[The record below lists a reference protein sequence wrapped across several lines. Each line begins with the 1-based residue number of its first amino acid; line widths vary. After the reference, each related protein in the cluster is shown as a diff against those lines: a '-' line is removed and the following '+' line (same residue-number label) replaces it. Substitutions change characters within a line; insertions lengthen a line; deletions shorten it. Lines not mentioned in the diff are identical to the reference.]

1 MKVLTIGNHKGGCG
15 KTTTASNVAAYLALS
30 GKNVL
35 LIDLDP
41 QGAATLG
48 LGIDKKT
55 LKLQMYDVMRG
66 ETTLKDVVR
75 PTEIPGL
82 EVAQCDLKLIT
93 IEHELV
99 TQPGR
104 EFILKERIEN
114 IDNTKYDYIVIDT
127 PPNLSIL
134 TLNSLIACDE
144 LIIPVQCEYYAL
156 EGVDQLQVTLNILKN
171 RLGRDPKIRVVLT
184 MFDARTKLSKE
195 VAENVRDFFK
205 DNVFKTVIPRSI
217 KLAEAPSHGKPI
229 HLHAPDSP
237 GALAYKALT
246 EEVLCDV

>member
-1 MKVLTIGNHKGGCG
+1 M
-15 KTTTASNVAAYLALS
+15 AAYLAKS
-30 GKNVL
+30 GKKVL

-55 LKLQMYDVMRG
+55 LGKQMYDVMRG
-66 ETTLKDVVR
+66 GAALLDIAH

-82 EVAQCDLKLIT
+82 DVAPCDLKLIT
-93 IEHELV
+93 IEHELDA
-99 TQPGR
+99 QPGR
-104 EFILKERIEN
+104 EFVLKERLDGLN
-114 IDNTKYDYIVIDT
+114 NKYDFVVIDT

-134 TLNSLIACDE
+134 TLNGLIACDE

-156 EGVDQLQVTLNILKN
+156 EGVDQLQVTLSILKN
-171 RLGRDPKIRVVLT
+171 RLSREPKVRVVLT

-195 VAENVRDFFK
+195 VAENVREYFQDK
-205 DNVFKTVIPRSI
+205 VFTTVIPRSI

-229 HLHAPDSP
+229 PLHAPDSS
-237 GALAYKALT
+237 GAIAYKSLT
-246 EEVLCDV
+246 DEVLSYD

>member
-82 EVAQCDLKLIT
+82 EVAPCDLKLIT
-93 IEHELV
+93 IEHELA

>member
-1 MKVLTIGNHKGGCG
+1 MRVLTVGNHKGGCG
-15 KTTTASNVAAYLALS
+15 KTTTATNMAAYLAMS
-30 GKNVL
+30 GKKVL

-55 LKLQMYDVMRG
+55 LGKQMYDVMRG
-66 ETTLKDVVR
+66 GAALLDIAH

-82 EVAQCDLKLIT
+82 DVAPCDLKLIT
-93 IEHELV
+93 IEHELDA
-99 TQPGR
+99 QPGR
-104 EFILKERIEN
+104 EFVLKERLDGLN
-114 IDNTKYDYIVIDT
+114 NKYDFVVIDT

-134 TLNSLIACDE
+134 TLNGLIACDE

-156 EGVDQLQVTLNILKN
+156 EGVDQLQVTLSILKN
-171 RLGRDPKIRVVLT
+171 RLSREPKVRVVLT

-195 VAENVRDFFK
+195 VAENVREYFQDK
-205 DNVFKTVIPRSI
+205 VFTTVIPRSI

-229 HLHAPDSP
+229 PLHAPDSS
-237 GALAYKALT
+237 GAIAYKSLT
-246 EEVLCDV
+246 DEVLSYD

>member
-1 MKVLTIGNHKGGCG
+1 MKVLTVGNHKGGCG

-48 LGIDKKT
+48 LGIDKKN

-66 ETTLKDVVR
+66 ETTLKDIAHS
-75 PTEIPGL
+75 TEIPGL
-82 EVAQCDLKLIT
+82 EVAPCDLKLIT
-93 IEHELV
+93 IEHELA

-104 EFILKERIEN
+104 EFILKERLEN
-114 IDNTKYDYIVIDT
+114 LDKTKYDYIVIDT

-171 RLGRDPKIRVVLT
+171 RLGRDPKVRVVLT

-205 DNVFKTVIPRSI
+205 DNVFETVIPRSV

>member
-1 MKVLTIGNHKGGCG
+1 MRVLTVGNHKGGCG
-15 KTTTASNVAAYLALS
+15 KTTTSTNMAAYLAMS
-30 GKNVL
+30 GKRVL

-55 LKLQMYDVMRG
+55 LNKQMYDVMRG
-66 ETTLKDVVR
+66 GAALLDIAL

-82 EVAQCDLKLIT
+82 DVAPCDLKLIT
-93 IEHELV
+93 IEHELDA
-99 TQPGR
+99 QPGR
-104 EFILKERIEN
+104 EFVLKERLEGLN
-114 IDNTKYDYIVIDT
+114 NKYDFVVIDT

-134 TLNSLIACDE
+134 TLNGLIACDE

-156 EGVDQLQVTLNILKN
+156 EGVDQLQVTLSILKN
-171 RLGRDPKIRVVLT
+171 RLSREPKVRVVLT

-195 VAENVRDFFK
+195 VAENVREYFQEK
-205 DNVFKTVIPRSI
+205 VFTTVIPRSI

-229 HLHAPDSP
+229 PLHAPDST
-237 GALAYKALT
+237 GAIAYKSLT
-246 EEVLCDV
+246 DEVLSYD

>member
-82 EVAQCDLKLIT
+82 EVAPCDLKLIT

-104 EFILKERIEN
+104 EFILKERIERKSQSAKER
-114 IDNTKYDYIVIDT
+114 I
-127 PPNLSIL
+127 PNP
-134 TLNSLIACDE
+134 A
-144 LIIPVQCEYYAL
+144 
-156 EGVDQLQVTLNILKN
+156 
-171 RLGRDPKIRVVLT
+171 
-184 MFDARTKLSKE
+184 F
-195 VAENVRDFFK
+195 
-205 DNVFKTVIPRSI
+205 
-217 KLAEAPSHGKPI
+217 
-229 HLHAPDSP
+229 
-237 GALAYKALT
+237 
-246 EEVLCDV
+246 

>member
-1 MKVLTIGNHKGGCG
+1 MRVLTVGNHKGGCG
-15 KTTTASNVAAYLALS
+15 KTTTSTNIAAYLAVN
-30 GKNVL
+30 GKKVL

-55 LKLQMYDVMRG
+55 LGRQMYDVMHG
-66 ETTLKDVVR
+66 GVALLDIAHSTET
-75 PTEIPGL
+75 PGL
-82 EVAQCDLKLIT
+82 EVAPCDLKLIT
-93 IEHELV
+93 IEHEIDA
-99 TQPGR
+99 QPGR
-104 EFILKERIEN
+104 EFVLKERLEGLSN
-114 IDNTKYDYIVIDT
+114 KYDYVVIDT
-127 PPNLSIL
+127 PPNLSLL
-134 TLNSLIACDE
+134 TLNGLIACDE

-156 EGVDQLQVTLNILKN
+156 EGVDQLQVTLSILKN
-171 RLGRDPKIRVVLT
+171 RLGRDPKIRVLLT

-195 VAENVRDFFK
+195 VAENVREYFHEK
-205 DNVFKTVIPRSI
+205 VFATVIPRSI

-246 EEVLCDV
+246 EEVLSND

>member
-1 MKVLTIGNHKGGCG
+1 MRVLTVGNHKGGCG
-15 KTTTASNVAAYLALS
+15 KTTTSTNMAAYLAMS
-30 GKNVL
+30 GKRVL

-55 LKLQMYDVMRG
+55 LNKQMYDVMRG
-66 ETTLKDVVR
+66 GAALLDIAL

-82 EVAQCDLKLIT
+82 DVAPCDLKLIT
-93 IEHELV
+93 IEHELDA
-99 TQPGR
+99 QPGR
-104 EFILKERIEN
+104 EFVLKERLDGLN
-114 IDNTKYDYIVIDT
+114 NKYDFVVIDT

-134 TLNSLIACDE
+134 TLNGLIACDE

-156 EGVDQLQVTLNILKN
+156 EGVDQLQVTLSILKN
-171 RLGRDPKIRVVLT
+171 RLSREPKVRVVLT

-195 VAENVRDFFK
+195 VAENVREYFQEK
-205 DNVFKTVIPRSI
+205 VFTTVIPRSI

-229 HLHAPDSP
+229 PLHAPDST
-237 GALAYKALT
+237 GAIAYKSLT
-246 EEVLCDV
+246 DEVLSYD

>member
-1 MKVLTIGNHKGGCG
+1 M
-15 KTTTASNVAAYLALS
+15 AAYLAMS
-30 GKNVL
+30 GKKVL

-55 LKLQMYDVMRG
+55 LGKQMYDVMRG
-66 ETTLKDVVR
+66 GAALLDIAH

-82 EVAQCDLKLIT
+82 DVAPCDLKLIT
-93 IEHELV
+93 IEHELDA
-99 TQPGR
+99 QPGR
-104 EFILKERIEN
+104 EFVLKERLDGLN
-114 IDNTKYDYIVIDT
+114 NKYDFVVIDT

-134 TLNSLIACDE
+134 TLNGLIACDE

-156 EGVDQLQVTLNILKN
+156 EGVDQLQVTLSILKN
-171 RLGRDPKIRVVLT
+171 RLSREPKVRVVLT

-195 VAENVRDFFK
+195 VAENVREYFQDK
-205 DNVFKTVIPRSI
+205 VFTTVIPRSI

-229 HLHAPDSP
+229 PLHAPDSS
-237 GALAYKALT
+237 GAIAYKSLT
-246 EEVLCDV
+246 DEVLSYD

>member
-1 MKVLTIGNHKGGCG
+1 
-15 KTTTASNVAAYLALS
+15 
-30 GKNVL
+30 VL

-55 LKLQMYDVMRG
+55 LGKQMYDVMRG
-66 ETTLKDVVR
+66 GAALLDIAL

-82 EVAQCDLKLIT
+82 DVAPCDLKLIT
-93 IEHELV
+93 IEHELDA
-99 TQPGR
+99 QPGR
-104 EFILKERIEN
+104 EFVLKERLDGLN
-114 IDNTKYDYIVIDT
+114 NKYDFVVIDT

-134 TLNSLIACDE
+134 TLNGLIACDE

-156 EGVDQLQVTLNILKN
+156 EGVDQLQVTLSILKN
-171 RLGRDPKIRVVLT
+171 RLSREPKVRVVLT

-195 VAENVRDFFK
+195 VAENVREYFQEK
-205 DNVFKTVIPRSI
+205 VFTTVIPRSI

-229 HLHAPDSP
+229 PLHAPDST
-237 GALAYKALT
+237 GAIAYKSLT
-246 EEVLCDV
+246 DEVLSYD

>member
-66 ETTLKDVVR
+66 ETTLKDVAR

-82 EVAQCDLKLIT
+82 EVAPCDLKLIT
-93 IEHELV
+93 IEHELA

>member
-82 EVAQCDLKLIT
+82 EVAPCDLKLIT

>member
-66 ETTLKDVVR
+66 ETTLKDVAR
-75 PTEIPGL
+75 STEIPGL
-82 EVAQCDLKLIT
+82 EVAPCDLKLIT
-93 IEHELV
+93 IEHELA

>member
-66 ETTLKDVVR
+66 ETTLKDVAR
-75 PTEIPGL
+75 HTEIPGL
-82 EVAQCDLKLIT
+82 EVAPCDLKLIT
-93 IEHELV
+93 IEHELA